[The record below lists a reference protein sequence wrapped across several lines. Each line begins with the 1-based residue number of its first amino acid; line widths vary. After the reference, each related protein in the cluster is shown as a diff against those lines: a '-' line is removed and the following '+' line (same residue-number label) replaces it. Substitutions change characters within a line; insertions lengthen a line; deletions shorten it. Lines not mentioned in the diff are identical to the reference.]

1 MSKAEW
7 IKGKTIE
14 QIVNTPL
21 NDLKKLTDSEL
32 RVLVGRTVSAGNKRI
47 RRYQKGM
54 GGKLPAGIG
63 KTDAATYEEVKFSTV
78 GKDREQLL
86 QEFTRAKRFF
96 KAETSSLKGFKKVRK
111 ETKEALK
118 SSGVDIKDLTEK
130 NYARFWEAYKKL
142 KEKHPEIAD
151 RNYKYG
157 ALDEMKKMVTGK
169 RWFSVDKLVR
179 DMEEKLDEIYE
190 ENQEIKSGVGT
201 SGFFEV

>member
-1 MSKAEW
+1 MNKKEW

-14 QIVNTPL
+14 QIVNMPL

-47 RRYQKGM
+47 RRFQAGTGGSIPSAVGKMGM
-54 GGKLPAGIG
+54 
-63 KTDAATYEEVKFSTV
+63 YEDVKFSTV

-96 KAETSSLKGFKKVRK
+96 KAETSSISGYKKVRK
-111 ETKEALK
+111 KTKERLK
-118 SSGVDIKDLTEK
+118 EAGVDISDLSEA

-142 KEKHPEIAD
+142 KEVYPELAD
-151 RNYKYG
+151 KNYKYG
-157 ALDEMKKMVTGK
+157 ALDEMKKMVASK
-169 RWFSVDKLVR
+169 KWFSVDKLVR
-179 DMEEKLDEIYE
+179 DMGKKLDEIYE

>member
-54 GGKLPAGIG
+54 GGELPAGTGI
-63 KTDAATYEEVKFSTV
+63 TDAKTYEQVKFSTV

-118 SSGVDIKDLTEK
+118 SSGVDITDLTEK

-169 RWFSVDKLVR
+169 KWFSVDKLVR
-179 DMEEKLDEIYE
+179 DMDKKLDEIYE